1 MLIMNRKFDIRIWVL
16 VTHNLRGYVF
26 KEGYVRLSS
35 LEYACTDTA
44 NNTFMHLT
52 NNAVQKFSDGYGS
65 VADGNQLSFKRLKE
79 EMNKVGLSFD
89 DAIKGIH
96 EDIRVSLKATSK
108 LLNANNRKFSF
119 QIFGYD
125 FMIDNTGYP
134 WLIEVNTNPC
144 I

>member
-1 MLIMNRKFDIRIWVL
+1 MAY
-16 VTHNLRGYVF
+16 NLKGYVF

-35 LEYACTDTA
+35 LEYSCTDSPT

-79 EMNKVGLSFD
+79 EMVKQGLSFD
-89 DAIKGIH
+89 DAVSGIH

-108 LLNANNRKFSF
+108 LLNPNNCKFSF

-125 FMIDNTGYP
+125 FMIDEKGYP
-134 WLIEVNTNPC
+134 WLI
-144 I
+144 